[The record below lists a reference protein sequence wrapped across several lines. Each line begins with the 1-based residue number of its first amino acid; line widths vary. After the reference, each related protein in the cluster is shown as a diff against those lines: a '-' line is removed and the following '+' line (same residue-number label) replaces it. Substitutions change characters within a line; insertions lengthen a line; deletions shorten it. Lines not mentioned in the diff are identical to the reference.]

1 MCIPVNITKAGW
13 TVELAFT
20 VPLPYK
26 VSEETYPGNVEARI
40 RSEPATYT
48 RISKNSH
55 LAVLLPN
62 AAIRPSTGS
71 STADSAA
78 AVRGST
84 ASNSSS
90 PGGVEAEWKP
100 SLFALETW

>member
-48 RISKNSH
+48 RISKNCTDVSIPKRH
-55 LAVLLPN
+55 TWQFFCPTLPSVLP
-62 AAIRPSTGS
+62 
-71 STADSAA
+71 
-78 AVRGST
+78 
-84 ASNSSS
+84 
-90 PGGVEAEWKP
+90 PGHPRRIALL
-100 SLFALETW
+100 LFAALQQ